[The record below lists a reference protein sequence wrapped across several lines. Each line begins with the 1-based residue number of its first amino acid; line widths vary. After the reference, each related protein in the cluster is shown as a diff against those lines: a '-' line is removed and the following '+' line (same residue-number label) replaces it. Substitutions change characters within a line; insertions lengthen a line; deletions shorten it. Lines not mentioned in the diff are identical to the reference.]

1 MSPLHSFLALGPLA
15 AYLLVLGVLNLSR
28 RPFLTT
34 GARDLFAL
42 GVALTGFL
50 IVGPMDLFIPQR
62 AAAYFGPYIWLLLVA
77 CYLLGLTLFVM
88 LVRPR
93 LVIYNLTPDQ
103 LRPLLAQIIQRL
115 GLEHQWAGESLA
127 LPGLGVQLYL
137 DRFPV
142 MRHVSLVANGAQQSY
157 HGWRRL
163 QQELARELARVE
175 VPPNPIGLSL
185 VTFSLLVFA
194 SLAVRLWHNPA
205 AVARSLLDLLRM

>member
-1 MSPLHSFLALGPLA
+1 
-15 AYLLVLGVLNLSR
+15 R

-50 IVGPMDLFIPQR
+50 IVGPMDLFMPRR

-77 CYLLGLTLFVM
+77 CYLLGLSLFAM

-103 LRPLLAQIIQRL
+103 LRPLLAQMIQRL

-157 HGWRRL
+157 H
-163 QQELARELARVE
+163 
-175 VPPNPIGLSL
+175 
-185 VTFSLLVFA
+185 
-194 SLAVRLWHNPA
+194 
-205 AVARSLLDLLRM
+205 